1 VFPYVDHPGLVSEMV
16 QARAYQLQAI
26 DDAMSGSMLLILPTA
41 AGKTA
46 VAWMTIVERL
56 ERTEG
61 WILVIAPTVALSNQH
76 LENALPVLSKASEL
90 SPIVLS
96 GQQTAS
102 KRPELWSGSQLVFAT
117 PQVVRNDVRK
127 GVLSLEDCSLL
138 VVDEAHH
145 CTGEHAMAEVAEMYI
160 SQSENPLILA
170 TTASPGSRREQVQ
183 EICRRLEIKKIHLRT
198 RDDPMVAEF
207 LSELDVEEVGVEV
220 PSEIRDLAEPFRIWQ
235 EGIVDRE
242 RRSGRYVMPGAV
254 NQAGLSNAMER
265 AQEAINRGDKSGF
278 GSSSQIATAMRLHH
292 LINHLLCQGIAASRH
307 FLSRMEDEGG
317 KSKSAKDFLRDRRVR
332 GLTDSLEAMD
342 EVHSKVGAVRRLVRE
357 RIRRDSGSRVIVF
370 ANYRDTVEA
379 LEDALSELEG
389 VRAIQFIGQ
398 SSRSGSGGLTAK
410 QQISRLSEFRAGSAN
425 VLVATSV
432 GEEGL
437 DIPSADL
444 VIFYEPV
451 SSEIRTIQRRGRTGR
466 RRQGEVVILVA
477 EGTRDEKAKDSAKR
491 KEEYMH
497 KAARRVSRGLPGSP
511 HKDLSN
517 LERFSI
523 SSESGICSA
532 AEFVK
537 NARERHRR
545 DLSGTDT
552 TPAKGAKES
561 HREDLPP
568 ENFRPTGQTGLDQ
581 F

>member
-1 VFPYVDHPGLVSEMV
+1 MFPYVDHPGLVSEMV

-26 DDAMSGSMLLILPTA
+26 DDAMAGSMLLILPTA

-46 VAWMTIVERL
+46 VAWMSIVERL
-56 ERTEG
+56 ERTGG
-61 WILVIAPTVALSNQH
+61 WALVIAPTVALSNQH
-76 LENALPVLSKASEL
+76 LENALPVLSNASEL

-102 KRPELWSGSQLVFAT
+102 KRPELWSGSRLVFAT

-183 EICRRLEIKKIHLRT
+183 EICRRLGIQKIHLRT

-265 AQEAINRGDKSGF
+265 AQEAIKREDVSGYR
-278 GSSSQIATAMRLHH
+278 SSSQIATAMRLHH

-332 GLTDSLEAMD
+332 RLTASLEAMN

-357 RIRRDSGSRVIVF
+357 RIRRDSESRVIVF

-379 LEDALSELEG
+379 LEGALSELEG
-389 VRAIQFIGQ
+389 VRALQFIGQ

-410 QQISRLSEFRAGSAN
+410 QQIGRLSEFRAGSAN
-425 VLVATSV
+425 VLIATSV

-466 RRQGEVVILVA
+466 RRQGEVVVLVA
-477 EGTRDEKAKDSAKR
+477 EGTRDERAKDSAKR

-517 LERFSI
+517 LARFSV

-532 AEFVK
+532 AEFVTD
-537 NARERHRR
+537 ARERHRR
-545 DLSGTDT
+545 DLAGTDT
-552 TPAKGAKES
+552 TPAKSAKET
-561 HREDLPP
+561 HREDLSPS
-568 ENFRPTGQTGLDQ
+568 NFRPSGQTGLDQ